1 MYPLFIAV
9 DFIHKNINELLH
21 QEIMQII
28 DSYTDGAI
36 RYENN
41 DLSANSGNLLGG
53 NRMSL
58 LILYNKEC
66 TPYSSTETAY
76 INAS

>member
-1 MYPLFIAV
+1 MYPLRIAV

-28 DSYTDGAI
+28 VSYTDVAI
-36 RYENN
+36 CDEHN
-41 DLSANSGNLLGG
+41 DLATKSDNFLGG

-58 LILYNKEC
+58 LILYNKV
-66 TPYSSTETAY
+66 YTAY
-76 INAS
+76 PST

>member
-21 QEIMQII
+21 HEITQII
-28 DSYTDGAI
+28 VSYTDVAI
-36 RYENN
+36 CFEHN
-41 DLSANSGNLLGG
+41 DLATKSDNLLGG

-58 LILYNKEC
+58 LIPYNKEC
-66 TPYSSTETAY
+66 TAYPSTETAY
-76 INAS
+76 INPS